1 MTANF
6 IVARKA
12 LETRKLLGMVGFR
25 KTPADLVRDNGVC
38 DD

>member
-25 KTPADLVRDNGVC
+25 KTPGYLVRDNGLR